1 MDTQGRLWKNEY
13 NIGEKKID
21 AQHYQL
27 FYKIERLL
35 YIAKS
40 NEPER
45 LKQECNDIIE
55 FLISYTIEHF
65 AVEEAYQKKIKYVS
79 YEKHKKIHDNFKNTV
94 VLYQKQLNEDFSTKT
109 LKAFI
114 GTLLTWLVVHVCN
127 CDKKIVKNEPLEPNI
142 TFNNVED
149 IIKNVAKKVM
159 CDTYNIH
166 INSIKTYMYK
176 GFIDGKVFIKSLAM
190 GDKNHVFIY
199 GLSEELTQNIYTKMT
214 SMSIKN
220 IEALDEIESSAIK
233 EMCNILSSYAIGIIT
248 KDNVSAI
255 KFKENIYV
263 GKYDTD
269 SDLRNSVVVS
279 LDTSIGKIEI
289 MYCVK

>member
-1 MDTQGRLWKNEY
+1 M
-13 NIGEKKID
+13 
-21 AQHYQL
+21 
-27 FYKIERLL
+27 
-35 YIAKS
+35 
-40 NEPER
+40 
-45 LKQECNDIIE
+45 
-55 FLISYTIEHF
+55 
-65 AVEEAYQKKIKYVS
+65 
-79 YEKHKKIHDNFKNTV
+79 
-94 VLYQKQLNEDFSTKT
+94 
-109 LKAFI
+109 KAFI

-149 IIKNVAKKVM
+149 IIKNVSKKVM

-176 GFIDGKVFIKSLAM
+176 GFIDGKVYVKSLAM

-199 GLSEELTQNIYTKMT
+199 GLSEELTKKLYTKLT

-220 IEALDEIESSAIK
+220 MDALDEIESSAIK
-233 EMCNILSSYAIGIIT
+233 EMCNILSSYAIGIII
-248 KDNVSAI
+248 KDNVSTI

>member
-55 FLISYTIEHF
+55 FLISYTVEHF
-65 AVEEAYQKKIKYVS
+65 ATEEAYQKKIKYVS
-79 YEKHKKIHDNFKNTV
+79 YEQHKKIHDNFKNTV

-109 LKAFI
+109 LKSFI

-127 CDKKIVKNEPLEPNI
+127 CDKKIVKNEPLEPNV
-142 TFNNVED
+142 TFNNVEE
-149 IIKNVAKKVM
+149 IIKGVAKKVIG
-159 CDTYNIH
+159 DTYNIR

-176 GFIDGKVFIKSLAM
+176 GFIDGKVYVRSLAA
-190 GDKNHVFIY
+190 GDKSHLFIY
-199 GLSEELTQNIYTKMT
+199 GLSEELTKSIYSKMT
-214 SMSIKN
+214 NMSIKN
-220 IEALDEIESSAIK
+220 FEALDEIESSAIK
-233 EMCNILSSYAIGIIT
+233 EMCNILSSYAIGIIV
-248 KDNVSAI
+248 KDNISKI
-255 KFKENIYV
+255 KFKEDIFV
-263 GKYDTD
+263 GKYDEE

-279 LDTSIGKIEI
+279 LDTSVGKIEI
-289 MYCVK
+289 MYSVK

>member
-1 MDTQGRLWKNEY
+1 MNPAMM
-13 NIGEKKID
+13 N
-21 AQHYQL
+21 
-27 FYKIERLL
+27 
-35 YIAKS
+35 
-40 NEPER
+40 
-45 LKQECNDIIE
+45 
-55 FLISYTIEHF
+55 
-65 AVEEAYQKKIKYVS
+65 KIKKMQR
-79 YEKHKKIHDNFKNTV
+79 EMMEA
-94 VLYQKQLNEDFSTKT
+94 QKRLEASVFT
-109 LKAFI
+109 
-114 GTLLTWLVVHVCN
+114 GTAGGGMVKVEATG
-127 CDKKIVKNEPLEPNI
+127 DKKIVKNEPLEPNI

-149 IIKNVAKKVM
+149 IIKNVSKKVM

-176 GFIDGKVFIKSLAM
+176 GFIDGKVYVKSLAM

-199 GLSEELTQNIYTKMT
+199 GLSEELTKKLYTKLT

-220 IEALDEIESSAIK
+220 MDALDEIESSAIK

-248 KDNVSAI
+248 KDNVSTI

>member
-40 NEPER
+40 NEPVR

-79 YEKHKKIHDNFKNTV
+79 YEQHKKIHDNFKNTV

-176 GFIDGKVFIKSLAM
+176 GFIDGKVYVKSLAM

-199 GLSEELTQNIYTKMT
+199 GLSEELTKKLYTKLT

-220 IEALDEIESSAIK
+220 MDALDEIESSAIK

-248 KDNVSAI
+248 KDNVSVI

>member
-79 YEKHKKIHDNFKNTV
+79 YEQHKKIHDNFKNTV
-94 VLYQKQLNEDFSTKT
+94 VLYQKQLNEEFSTKT
-109 LKAFI
+109 LKSFI

-149 IIKNVAKKVM
+149 IIKNVSKKVM

-176 GFIDGKVFIKSLAM
+176 GFIDGKVYVKSLAM

-199 GLSEELTQNIYTKMT
+199 GLSEELTKKLYTKLT

-220 IEALDEIESSAIK
+220 MDALDEIESSAIK

-248 KDNVSAI
+248 KDNVSTI